1 MKEKVTDI
9 LCRMAPYVEASGLT
23 LEVFFVDEDFGIV
36 EIIVRPITGSTDE
49 DIHAIQSSVEQIILK
64 RAAGVRQ
71 VEFLREAPADPKI
84 EEEEEVPDLAE
95 KELVPLREGTGLAL
109 EMLLSLEKSLR
120 NDATDHILREN
131 RQADHFLNGPYPK
144 WAIDARDRFV
154 NIPPDGAPKALL
166 RSLRAVF
173 PAVERT
179 TRALSRVVEAERTAW
194 RRGDDPLKDNT
205 APQLLKDEAN
215 EDLSDL
221 HRILGELRPHLGDS
235 TLVTSD
241 DPPISGTSPDASGSR
256 PTTVLLDRIFKDGSL
271 RKVRDVYLE
280 AGESSATLRYRFG
293 REIRPV
299 VEFPRTLYRS
309 LIARIKHL
317 ASLDVTERK
326 RRQEGLI
333 TFTEKSGYQGL
344 NVQVQTIPDHFAE
357 RVRLRLFLPS
367 DRRPSP

>member
-1 MKEKVTDI
+1 MKEKVSDI
-9 LCRMAPYVEASGLT
+9 LYRMAPYSEASGAW

-36 EIIVRPITGSTDE
+36 EILVRPQPRAADE
-49 DIHAIQSSVEQIILK
+49 EIRAIQYSVEQMILQK
-64 RAAGVRQ
+64 ATGVRQ
-71 VEFLREAPADPKI
+71 VEFLREAPANPNI
-84 EEEEEVPDLAE
+84 EKEEEVPDLAE

-109 EMLLSLEKSLR
+109 EMLLSLDKSLR
-120 NDATDHILREN
+120 SDVADRILKEN
-131 RQADHFLNGPYPK
+131 RQAEHFLSGPYPK
-144 WAIDARDRFV
+144 WAIDARDRFM
-154 NIPPDGAPKALL
+154 NTPTDSPPKALL
-166 RSLRAVF
+166 RGLREVF

-179 TRALSRVVEAERTAW
+179 TRALSRVVDAERTAW
-194 RRGDDPLKDNT
+194 HRSVVPLKDNT
-205 APQLLKDEAN
+205 APQLLKEEAK

-221 HRILGELRPHLGDS
+221 HYILDELRPHLGDS
-235 TLVTSD
+235 TLASSD
-241 DPPISGTSPDASGSR
+241 DPPDSNAKGSR

-293 REIRPV
+293 REIRPM

-317 ASLDVTERK
+317 ASLDVSERK
-326 RRQEGLI
+326 RRQEGRI

-367 DRRPSP
+367 DRRPSQ